1 MATLITAYEVVK
13 YSPVRFDYPTA
24 TICTAIKNKE
34 LSLFRDCLGTD
45 FYNLLLADVINY
57 HNIPEYNIYTEYTT
71 GDIVFY
77 DGTLFVALQGAPPS
91 TPLEDD
97 SSWAIAPKFTTTK
110 YQVLWDDYL
119 KYYLAYMIIHSTIN
133 YSTFQAGSMGLV
145 LIKNYTEQGQSTVGL
160 KELWNWKS
168 NIKQDAV
175 DFLENMKA
183 YITDHIEDYPTLA
196 GVCGLTCG
204 IRKKRRI
211 AFRL

>member
-57 HNIPEYNIYTEYTT
+57 HNIPEYNIYTRYTT

-183 YITDHIEDYPTLA
+183 FISDNIEDYPTLA